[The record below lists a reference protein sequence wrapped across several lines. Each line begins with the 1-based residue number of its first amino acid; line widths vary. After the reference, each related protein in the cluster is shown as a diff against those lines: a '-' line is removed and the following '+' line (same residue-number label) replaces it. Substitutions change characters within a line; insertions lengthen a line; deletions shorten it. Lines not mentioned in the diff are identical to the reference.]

1 MEFDWTTFALEIVN
15 FLVLV
20 WLLKHFFYRPV
31 LGVIAQRRAGI
42 EKTLADARTTQTEAQ
57 ALKENYEARAAEWRK
72 EKEAARAKLT
82 EEISAER
89 ERAMEALRTSLANER
104 EKAKVLNEKREAEWR
119 HTAEEQAVTLGAAFS
134 ARLLARFVTPEL
146 ESRLVDV
153 TLEELPRLPA
163 EQAQALAANAKN
175 GAMKLVVTSAYPLD
189 EDRRKAISAS
199 LSALVGHP
207 VEPDFDANPEL
218 LAGLR
223 VSLGAWVL
231 HANLRDELEFF
242 AATA

>member
-1 MEFDWTTFALEIVN
+1 MEFNWTTFALEIVN

-31 LGVIAQRRAGI
+31 LSVIARRREGI
-42 EKTLADARTTQTEAQ
+42 EKTLADARSTQAEAQ
-57 ALKENYEARAAEWRK
+57 ALKESYEARAAEWRK
-72 EKEAARAKLT
+72 EKDAARAKLA

-89 ERAMEALRTSLANER
+89 DRAMEALRTSLANER
-104 EKAKVLNEKREAEWR
+104 EKAKVLREKREVEWR
-119 HTAEEQAVTLGAAFS
+119 HTVEEQGISLATAFS
-134 ARLLARFVTPEL
+134 ARLLARFATPEL
-146 ESRLVDV
+146 ESSLVDV

-163 EQAQALAANAKN
+163 EQARALAANAKN
-175 GAMKLVVTSAYPLD
+175 GAMKPTVTSAYPLD
-189 EDRRKAISAS
+189 ENRRKAISAS

-207 VEPDFDANPEL
+207 VEPDFGANPEL